1 MRSLA
6 NPETD
11 GSYTVTVRNYRGY
24 TFSPW
29 EDGSTD
35 STWTVAAGRDAITTF
50 FELR

>member
-11 GSYTVTVRNYRGY
+11 RSYAVTVRNYRGY

-29 EDGSTD
+29 EYGSAD
-35 STWTVAAGRDAITTF
+35 SIRTVAADRDAITTF
-50 FELR
+50 FELQ